1 MFHSNSPKIP
11 EARRSGQLSPAAYSV
26 LLVLLPLFAITAM
39 IALGR
44 SNFFLRH
51 GASVWVQANDSIFA
65 MHDRR
70 CDVLIFGDSTAM
82 TGIDPEQVQVATGL
96 RTCNIAVTNAVL
108 AVTENLPL
116 DHFLAHN
123 TRPQVLLVQLSPEDL
138 ERDNHV
144 WTRTIY
150 AEGLLELLRHGSGA
164 EIRRVLWQ
172 HPSETIAFAG
182 YVAGYS
188 AYYGLR
194 SLWAHVARTPIEE
207 ERIII
212 RNGFFTPPMAQ
223 RTSCEPADHRVDV
236 EDRAFPLSFVEGLRG
251 RYREKAGVVLVN
263 VAPIPACDENLG
275 AYRTQLTGVT
285 SNELRGLPI
294 ELFNDERHYTA
305 AGARNLSAEIAAE
318 IKTVHLAVH

>member
-1 MFHSNSPKIP
+1 M
-11 EARRSGQLSPAAYSV
+11 YSV
-26 LLVLLPLFAITAM
+26 LLIVLPLLAIPAM

-65 MHDRR
+65 MHDRK

-82 TGIDPEQVQVATGL
+82 TGIDPEQVQAATGL

-123 TRPQVLLVQLSPEDL
+123 ARPQVLLVQLSPDDL
-138 ERDNHV
+138 ERESHV
-144 WTRTIY
+144 WTHTIY
-150 AEGLLELLRHGSGA
+150 AEGLLELFRHSSGA

-188 AYYGLR
+188 AYYGLK
-194 SLWAHVARTPIEE
+194 SFWAHVTRTPMEE
-207 ERIII
+207 KRIVI

-223 RTSCEPADHRVDV
+223 RTSCEPADHKVDAG
-236 EDRAFPLSFVEGLRG
+236 DRAFPVSFIKALRG
-251 RYREKAGVVLVN
+251 RYRDRAGVVLVN
-263 VAPIPACDENLG
+263 VAPIPACDENLA
-275 AYRTQLTGVT
+275 AYRAQLTGVT

-305 AGARNLSAEIAAE
+305 AGAHVLSAEVSAE
-318 IKTVHLAVH
+318 IKAAHPGDR